1 MTLTGSVALIQSWIN
16 KSMKTKTLLLST
28 FIILL
33 LILFFADT
41 SSVLS
46 ETYGVTQSAQGDL
59 PEKMKDT
66 IGFLV
71 MGVGLVIFASLVY
84 GGFLWMTSEGE
95 PLKIQKSKN
104 QIISSFVGLLIIL
117 SSYVLLNSINPK
129 LVILEVRDIREVDD
143 MNMPG
148 VYLSLSGSFH
158 DNDPEE
164 MRKNVRKIVSP
175 ESGLGNL
182 KGNIKAI
189 KIVNPVDNNNQTMYR
204 HIVVLH
210 GEESFRGPCEVI
222 SSSNYNNTAVL
233 SDTFSITVFRAERY
247 DTSSYGRVAVYNK
260 PDFEDKFGS
269 ETLLVSSGDT
279 LTPLGT
285 NTKPWSI
292 DIEGNYAVILASGSS
307 WNQMSDECAVFA
319 SSKPIPNLTNHYMN
333 TCNPF
338 LLSHFFSV
346 YDSCATHYALYSLF
360 RR

>member
-1 MTLTGSVALIQSWIN
+1 
-16 KSMKTKTLLLST
+16 MKTKILLLST
-28 FIILL
+28 LSIALL
-33 LILFFADT
+33 LLFFTDI
-41 SSVLS
+41 SSVFS
-46 ETYGVTQSAQGDL
+46 QTYQLTPDSPGDL
-59 PEKMKDT
+59 PEKMKDA
-66 IGFLV
+66 ISFLV

-104 QIISSFVGLLIIL
+104 QILSSFIGLLIVL
-117 SSYVLLNSINPK
+117 ASYVLLNSINPT
-129 LVILEVRDIREVDD
+129 LVVLKEVEIYEVDSTD
-143 MNMPG
+143 LPG

-158 DNDPEE
+158 ENNLEE

-189 KIVNPVDNNNQTMYR
+189 RIVNPVDDNGQTLYR

-210 GEESFRGPCEVI
+210 GEENFRGPCEVI
-222 SSSNYNNTAVL
+222 SGSNYNNTSIL
-233 SDTFSITVFRAERY
+233 SDTFSITVFRAEKY
-247 DTSSYGRVAVYNK
+247 DPSSYGRVVLYNK

-269 ETLLVSSGDT
+269 ETLHISSGDT
-279 LTPLGT
+279 LTPLGV

-292 DIEGNYAVILASGSS
+292 DIEGNYAVVLASGSN
-307 WNQMSDECAVFA
+307 WNQMNDECAVFA

>member
-1 MTLTGSVALIQSWIN
+1 
-16 KSMKTKTLLLST
+16 MKTKTLLLSV

-33 LILFFADT
+33 LILFLTDSFPVFAQ
-41 SSVLS
+41 
-46 ETYGVTQSAQGDL
+46 TYQLEESTEGDL

-71 MGVGLVIFASLVY
+71 MGVGLVVFASLVY
-84 GGFLWMTSEGE
+84 GGFLWMTSEGD
-95 PLKIQKSKN
+95 PLKVQKSKT

-117 SSYVLLNSINPK
+117 SSYVLLNSINPT
-129 LVILEVRDIREVDD
+129 LVVLKEVEIYEVEDVD
-143 MNMPG
+143 LPG

-158 DNDPEE
+158 ENDPEE
-164 MRKNVRKIVSP
+164 MRKNVRKITAP
-175 ESGLGNL
+175 EAGLGNL

-189 KIVNPVDNNNQTMYR
+189 KIVNPVDENGQTIYR

-210 GEESFRGPCEVI
+210 GEEDFRGPCELLSANNYSN
-222 SSSNYNNTAVL
+222 SSVL
-233 SDTFSITVFRAERY
+233 SNTYSITVFRAESY
-247 DTSSYGRVAVYNK
+247 NPSSYGRVVVYNK

-269 ETLLVSSGDT
+269 ETLHISSGDT
-279 LTPLGT
+279 FTPLGT

-292 DIEGNYAVILASGSS
+292 DIEGSYAVVLASGSS
-307 WNQMSDECAVFA
+307 WSQMSDECAVFA